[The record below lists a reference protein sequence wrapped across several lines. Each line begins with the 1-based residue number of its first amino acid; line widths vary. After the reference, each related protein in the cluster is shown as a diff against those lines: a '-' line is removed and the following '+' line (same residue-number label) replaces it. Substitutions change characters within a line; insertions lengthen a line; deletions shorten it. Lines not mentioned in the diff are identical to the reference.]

1 MIEYP
6 EFLTIFRFIERD
18 RFKEDVAQ
26 QLFFSESDMI
36 SPETGEKVLSLQRF
50 ASICLREGLFNEEK
64 QQAFLSWASIPM
76 TRDHIE
82 TYEQLRDSW
91 LIRKEQIKRRFL
103 VSKTF
108 EVFFK
113 KALHKIGECFEA
125 NASASEEKKEVN
137 WMSYR
142 LIEAEANRLYLE
154 YHSMKLLAPEIQYIT
169 AAYKDIFELQDLGA

>member
-1 MIEYP
+1 LIEYP

-18 RFKEDVAQ
+18 RFREEMAR

-50 ASICLREGLFNEEK
+50 ASICLREGLFTEEK
-64 QQAFLSWASIPM
+64 QLEFLRFANIRR
-76 TRDHIE
+76 THDHVD
-82 TYEQLRDSW
+82 TYEQLRDCW
-91 LIRKEQIKRRFL
+91 LIRREQIKRRFL

-113 KALHKIGECFEA
+113 TALNKIGECLEA
-125 NASASEEKKEVN
+125 NASTTEEKKEVN

-154 YHSMKLLAPEIQYIT
+154 YHSTKLLASEIQYIT